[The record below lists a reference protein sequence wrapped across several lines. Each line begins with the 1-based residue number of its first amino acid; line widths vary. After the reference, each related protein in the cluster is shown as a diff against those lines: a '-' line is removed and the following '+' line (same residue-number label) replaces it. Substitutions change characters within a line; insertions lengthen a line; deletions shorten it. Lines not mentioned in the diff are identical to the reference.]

1 MAIFQKSIKYR
12 ESYITTL
19 ARLFEYSTTVYKD
32 NLVSK
37 MPDSDQVY
45 TYGTFREKC
54 YEISQ
59 LLCRYG
65 IGGGDKVAI
74 VSQNMPNWSIAMF
87 STVTFGRIF
96 VPILP
101 DSSTNEIT
109 NILNHSETK
118 VLFVSQRMLPKISE
132 ECLNKMTLVFN
143 VETLE
148 IIKRDN
154 DAFTCDGR
162 TLDPLPDDIACLIYT
177 SGTTG
182 KAKGVMLS
190 HRNFCANIFSSY
202 FAHKANHRDVWLSI
216 LPMAHTYELSIG
228 MLYPFSVGAC
238 VVYMKKPPTPTI
250 LLKMMQDIRPTI
262 ILSVPLIME
271 KIYKGSIL
279 PTIARSKVLTWLQKH
294 MPKLLYSLIGAKL
307 RKMFGGR
314 LVFFGV
320 GGSKLNPTVEEFL
333 YKAKFPY
340 AIGYGLTETAPL
352 ICGCEKKTRKIGFTG
367 PAVHRVTVKL
377 INVNPATDEGELV
390 CKGPNVMLGYYK
402 DAARTREVF
411 TEDGWFKTND
421 LAIVDENGKYSIIGR
436 KSNVILGASGENIY
450 PEEIEDVINNMS
462 GIAESLVMEKDGKL
476 VALVHIDENIL
487 NWNQEGEDEFLK
499 KVEDIKESVLSF
511 VNKRVNKSSKV
522 QNVEIVKDFEKTAT
536 HKIRRSVYKNKDVE
550 ESGEKT
556 SNNQTSQSLE
566 NQE

>member
-19 ARLFEYSTTVYKD
+19 ARLFEYSTTVYKN

-202 FAHKANHRDVWLSI
+202 FAHKANHKDVWLSI

-294 MPKLLYSLIGAKL
+294 MPKLLYSLVGAKL

-352 ICGCEKKTRKIGFTG
+352 ICGCEKKTRKTGFTG

-377 INVNPATDEGELV
+377 INVNPATGEGELV

-556 SNNQTSQSLE
+556 SNDQISQSSE
-566 NQE
+566 NKE